1 MRYLSNYLRLV
12 FPPLSNQEADW
23 LWEDKEVRE
32 LVKESKLYMIG
43 HREQL
48 VFEDLNVNPT
58 ASGFISFKLKMGDIV
73 SPTIYYNAYEELT
86 QFTSED
92 DEVSLEMGPQLVR
105 FTLNTPDNV
114 IQWFTPDKF
123 LFLLSRELIRVELE
137 SEFELRQ
144 FSTFELYYVGIS
156 KKGDSFSRLYHQGH
170 KKRLKILTN
179 ENTKVPTARLTDEL
193 VIFLF
198 DIESENINVLE
209 PDDFKKDLNY
219 RTDKV
224 SIISDAEKA
233 FVKLLDTKYND
244 VKYSSFPRS
253 DDGLYEE
260 GLTRYGYSILE
271 DISFHTDSIQF
282 NGNSNLF
289 SRGADMITVENDKVD
304 IVKFT

>member
-12 FPPLSNQEADW
+12 FPPLSNQGADW
-23 LWEDKEVRE
+23 LWKDKEVRE

-43 HREQL
+43 HREE
-48 VFEDLNVNPT
+48 VTFENFNVHQS
-58 ASGFISFKLKMGDIV
+58 ASRFISFQLKMGDIV

-86 QFTSED
+86 QFASED
-92 DEVSLEMGPQLVR
+92 DEVILEMGPHLIR
-105 FTLNTPDNV
+105 FTLNTADNV

-123 LFLLSRELIRVELE
+123 LFLLSRKLIRVELE
-137 SEFELRQ
+137 SEFELRK

-156 KKGDSFSRLYHQGH
+156 KKGDSFSRLYDQGH
-170 KKRLKILTN
+170 KGRLKILTN

-198 DIESENINVLE
+198 DIESDNINILE
-209 PDDFKKDLNY
+209 LDDFEKDLNY

-244 VKYSSFPRS
+244 VKYPSFPKS
-253 DDGLYEE
+253 NDGLYEE
-260 GLTRYGYSILE
+260 GLTRYGYSIRE
-271 DISFHTDSIQF
+271 DISFFTDSIQF

-289 SRGADMITVENDKVD
+289 SRDADMIAVENDKVD
-304 IVKFT
+304 IIKFT